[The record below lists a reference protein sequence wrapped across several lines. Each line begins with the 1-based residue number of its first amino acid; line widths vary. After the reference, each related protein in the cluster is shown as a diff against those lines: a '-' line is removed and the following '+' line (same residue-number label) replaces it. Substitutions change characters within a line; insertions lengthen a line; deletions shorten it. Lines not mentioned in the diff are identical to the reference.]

1 MAIVELPTQRLL
13 PHQPFQTKT
22 PMLTRLLY
30 VSKPVGPITT
40 HVTASLLEN
49 SRLSNNKSE
58 ITGVLC
64 QGSGIY
70 MQVLEGE
77 RTAVNALYSRIIAD
91 TRHHQVEL
99 LSFEEVDQRRYGQW
113 SMALV
118 QLSVDDPMVQM
129 AHPEFDPYSAS
140 SKDAMRMIDE
150 LINSGTSIQ
159 TMSP

>member
-1 MAIVELPTQRLL
+1 
-13 PHQPFQTKT
+13 
-22 PMLTRLLY
+22 MLTRLLY

-77 RTAVNALYSRIIAD
+77 RSAINALYSRIIAD
-91 TRHHQVEL
+91 TRHNQVEL

-129 AHPEFDPYSAS
+129 AHPEFDPYSATS
-140 SKDAMRMIDE
+140 NDAMRMIEE
-150 LINSGTSIQ
+150 LMNSGTFIQ
-159 TMSP
+159 TMIP

>member
-1 MAIVELPTQRLL
+1 
-13 PHQPFQTKT
+13 
-22 PMLTRLLY
+22 MLTRLLY

-40 HVTASLLEN
+40 FVTSSILEVC
-49 SRLSNNKSE
+49 SVNNKKAE

-70 MQVLEGE
+70 MQVIEGQ
-77 RTAVNALYSRIIAD
+77 RSAINALYSRIISD
-91 TRHHQVEL
+91 KRHNQIEL

-118 QLSVDDPMVQM
+118 QLSIDDPMVQL

-140 SKDAMRMIDE
+140 SKDAIRIIDE
-150 LINSGTSIQ
+150 LIKSSRPIE
-159 TMSP
+159 TMRP

>member
-1 MAIVELPTQRLL
+1 
-13 PHQPFQTKT
+13 
-22 PMLTRLLY
+22 MLTRLLY

-49 SRLSNNKSE
+49 SRVSNKKLE

-64 QGSGIY
+64 QGTGIY

-77 RTAVNALYSRIIAD
+77 RSAINALYSRIIAD
-91 TRHHQVEL
+91 TRHQQVEL

-140 SKDAMRMIDE
+140 SKDAMRMVDE
-150 LINSGTSIQ
+150 LMNSGTSIQ

>member
-1 MAIVELPTQRLL
+1 
-13 PHQPFQTKT
+13 
-22 PMLTRLLY
+22 MLTRLLY

-118 QLSVDDPMVQM
+118 QLSVDDLMVQM